1 MESRKEIMYASA
13 IMAVGIIVAGY
24 FVSETLYKSKQ
35 LDRVVTVKGLSEKE
49 VRADLAIWPI
59 QISAVSNDLGE
70 LQRDLRN
77 QTRIL
82 NDFFREQN
90 FNDDEINIGSPNIQ
104 DVKANAYGGD
114 MQYSQYRYIAK
125 VDVTVRTADI
135 AKLEDTEGKIG
146 DIIGKGIIIGSKN
159 YWQQIEYLYTKLNEI
174 KPDMIEEATINA
186 REAAEKF
193 ARDSG
198 SKVGK
203 IKTATQGLFSIE
215 NRDINTSHIKKVRVV
230 TTVEFYLED

>member
-1 MESRKEIMYASA
+1 MESRKEIIYASV
-13 IMAVGIIVAGY
+13 ILAVSIAVAG
-24 FVSETLYKSKQ
+24 FFISDLLYKAKQ

-59 QISAVSNDLGE
+59 QITVVSNDLGE
-70 LQRDLRN
+70 LQQDLRN
-77 QTRIL
+77 QTQIL
-82 NDFFREQN
+82 NEFFLGQN
-90 FNDDEINIGSPNIQ
+90 FNGDEINIGSPNIQ

-125 VDVTVRTADI
+125 VDVTVRTTDI

-159 YWQQIEYLYTKLNEI
+159 YWQQIEYLYTKLNDI
-174 KPDMIEEATINA
+174 KPAMIEEATINA

-230 TTVEFYLED
+230 TTIEFYLED